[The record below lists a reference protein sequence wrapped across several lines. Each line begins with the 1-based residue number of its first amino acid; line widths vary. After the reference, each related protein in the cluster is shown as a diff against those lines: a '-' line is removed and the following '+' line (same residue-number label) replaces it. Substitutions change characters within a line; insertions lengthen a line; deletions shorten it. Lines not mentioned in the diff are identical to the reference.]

1 MPMYVDAIITRNN
14 EHEKVEPITVTITL
28 EEYRSLIG
36 ENARLNY
43 EIQRLYEDLNL
54 MKQQL
59 KEREG

>member
-1 MPMYVDAIITRNN
+1 MPMSIDAIITRND

-43 EIQRLYEDLNL
+43 ENQRLCDNLYE
-54 MKQQL
+54 MQQKL
-59 KEREG
+59 KELGK